1 MPYVHPGVP
10 KSVADAGSLFEIKR
24 PEFVVRRRNSE
35 GPLQFHARSMVHQDT
50 MEEAAGDNAIT
61 VLLHNLVLS
70 DKRSRLTFV
79 LGQGLETLDF
89 SRGRNGQHIACLPGT
104 LGACGIL
111 KAGTGDPRLDMVSSR
126 CGSGLTW

>member
-35 GPLQFHARSMVHQDT
+35 GPLQFHARCMVHQDT
-50 MEEAAGDNAIT
+50 MEETAGDNPIT

-70 DKRSRLTFV
+70 DKRSRLTLV
-79 LGQGLETLDF
+79 L
-89 SRGRNGQHIACLPGT
+89 R
-104 LGACGIL
+104 
-111 KAGTGDPRLDMVSSR
+111 
-126 CGSGLTW
+126 